1 MESNPWQV
9 NSIQAFNCLKCPECM
24 FFSQEELDFKAHAMK
39 NHPMSNSFFNKFE
52 SNSFIDPGIKEE
64 LSDTISKG
72 NCDLNFSGIKDECLE
87 VNSETVFAENLDHVK
102 EEYLKETNDSKDQND
117 SDYDPLMSLTISAD
131 EAYLYYKKTG
141 LGKQGIKGA
150 TFANVK
156 KILEWKN
163 VEIKPRPI
171 SDPVLD
177 EKWRSEKHAIVRN
190 FDRII
195 KKISKGRSKS
205 VISWATIT
213 CFFESSKYQTLTY
226 PYSNPEVVSP
236 KIVIQEIVDPEI
248 SNSDI
253 LNPESDA
260 NYQILKP

>member
-1 MESNPWQV
+1 MESNPWHV

-39 NHPMSNSFFNKFE
+39 NHPMSNAFFNKFE
-52 SNSFIDPGIKEE
+52 LNSLIEIKEE
-64 LSDTISKG
+64 WCDKISID
-72 NCDLNFSGIKDECLE
+72 NLNFSEINDEYLKE
-87 VNSETVFAENLDHVK
+87 NSETVFAENVDIK
-102 EEYLKETNDSKDQND
+102 EEYLKESNDSNNQNN

-163 VEIKPRPI
+163 VEIKPRPK

-190 FDRII
+190 FDRIL

-205 VISWATIT
+205 VITWATIT

-236 KIVIQEIVDPEI
+236 KIVIQEIVNPEI

-260 NYQILKP
+260 NCQVLKP

>member
-1 MESNPWQV
+1 M
-9 NSIQAFNCLKCPECM
+9 
-24 FFSQEELDFKAHAMK
+24 
-39 NHPMSNSFFNKFE
+39 
-52 SNSFIDPGIKEE
+52 
-64 LSDTISKG
+64 
-72 NCDLNFSGIKDECLE
+72 NFSGINDEYLE
-87 VNSETVFAENLDHVK
+87 VNSETVFAENLDIK

-163 VEIKPRPI
+163 VEIKPRPK

-190 FDRII
+190 FDRIL
-195 KKISKGRSKS
+195 KK
-205 VISWATIT
+205 
-213 CFFESSKYQTLTY
+213 
-226 PYSNPEVVSP
+226 N
-236 KIVIQEIVDPEI
+236 
-248 SNSDI
+248 
-253 LNPESDA
+253 
-260 NYQILKP
+260 

>member
-1 MESNPWQV
+1 MILKDD
-9 NSIQAFNCLKCPECM
+9 NSAI
-24 FFSQEELDFKAHAMK
+24 
-39 NHPMSNSFFNKFE
+39 
-52 SNSFIDPGIKEE
+52 IDNE
-64 LSDTISKG
+64 
-72 NCDLNFSGIKDECLE
+72 
-87 VNSETVFAENLDHVK
+87 NSEDLSESLEGTKGEENSEMVFAENLDIK
-102 EEYLKETNDSKDQND
+102 EEYSKESNNQKD
-117 SDYDPLMSLTISAD
+117 SDYDPLTSLTISAD

-190 FDRII
+190 FDRIL

-205 VISWATIT
+205 VIAWATIT

-236 KIVIQEIVDPEI
+236 KIVVQETVNPEI

-260 NYQILKP
+260 NYQILKS

>member
-9 NSIQAFNCLKCPECM
+9 NSIDAFNCLKCPECM
-24 FFSQEELDFKAHAMK
+24 FFSQAEIDFKDHAMK
-39 NHPMSNSFFNKFE
+39 NHPLSNAFFDKFE
-52 SNSFIDPGIKEE
+52 LNSLLEIKEE
-64 LSDTISKG
+64 LYDKICID
-72 NCDLNFSGIKDECLE
+72 NWNFSEINDEYLND
-87 VNSETVFAENLDHVK
+87 NSETVFAENVDIK
-102 EEYLKETNDSKDQND
+102 EEYLKESNDSNNQNN

-163 VEIKPRPI
+163 VEIKPRPK

-190 FDRII
+190 FDRIL

-205 VISWATIT
+205 VITWATIT

-236 KIVIQEIVDPEI
+236 KIVIQEIVNPEI

-260 NYQILKP
+260 NYQILKS

>member
-1 MESNPWQV
+1 MESNPWHV

-131 EAYLYYKKTG
+131 EAYKIYRNTG
-141 LGKQGIKGA
+141 LRKHGVKAA

-156 KILEWKN
+156 KILEWKK
-163 VEIKPRPI
+163 VEIKPRPKW
-171 SDPVLD
+171 DPILNKKWQR
-177 EKWRSEKHAIVRN
+177 EKDNLVRD
-190 FDRII
+190 FDCILQKVG
-195 KKISKGRSKS
+195 KKREG
-205 VISWATIT
+205 VIT

-226 PYSNPEVVSP
+226 PYSNQEVVSP
-236 KIVIQEIVDPEI
+236 KISTQEIASPEML
-248 SNSDI
+248 NSETT
-253 LNPESDA
+253 NPENNA
-260 NYQILKP
+260 NYQILKPQ

>member
-1 MESNPWQV
+1 M
-9 NSIQAFNCLKCPECM
+9 
-24 FFSQEELDFKAHAMK
+24 
-39 NHPMSNSFFNKFE
+39 
-52 SNSFIDPGIKEE
+52 
-64 LSDTISKG
+64 
-72 NCDLNFSGIKDECLE
+72 
-87 VNSETVFAENLDHVK
+87 
-102 EEYLKETNDSKDQND
+102 
-117 SDYDPLMSLTISAD
+117 
-131 EAYLYYKKTG
+131 
-141 LGKQGIKGA
+141 GKQGIKGA

-205 VISWATIT
+205 VITWAAIT

-236 KIVIQEIVDPEI
+236 KNVSQEIVNPEILKSEI
-248 SNSDI
+248 SNSE
-253 LNPESDA
+253 NNVSDPDTIMM
-260 NYQILKP
+260 NHKRDS